1 MPFRMGGGGGG
12 QDKNLWPNL
21 ISYLKKK
28 ELLPVVCFIFSKK
41 RCEENANTLG
51 GQDYCSSSEKSM
63 VHVTI
68 ERALKRLK
76 GSPLLFCLFYPVH
89 PSSLINLVKRR
100 LRPASPPDQK
110 DARAPR
116 PRYRDS
122 SRRPSSH
129 R

>member
-1 MPFRMGGGGGG
+1 MGGGGG

-76 GSPLLFCLFYPVH
+76 GLSLSIYPLFPTQAAVADRPGRAQAPTSVSP
-89 PSSLINLVKRR
+89 R
-100 LRPASPPDQK
+100 
-110 DARAPR
+110 
-116 PRYRDS
+116 
-122 SRRPSSH
+122 
-129 R
+129 